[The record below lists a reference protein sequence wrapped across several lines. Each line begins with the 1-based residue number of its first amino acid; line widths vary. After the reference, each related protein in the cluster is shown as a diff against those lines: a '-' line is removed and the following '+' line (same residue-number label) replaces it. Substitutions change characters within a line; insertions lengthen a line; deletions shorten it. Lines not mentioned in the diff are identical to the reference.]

1 VASRQFRCGDRKGKY
16 PMSSNTNPSDA
27 EAERA
32 STEKNS
38 RKADLLNLKNIK
50 RAFKIIIFGLKIWK
64 LGAKL
69 QEWFL

>member
-1 VASRQFRCGDRKGKY
+1 MIEKEI

-32 STEKNS
+32 STEKKS
-38 RKADLLNLKNIK
+38 RKVNLLNRKNIK
-50 RAFKIIIFGLKIWK
+50 RAFKVIFFGLKIWK